1 MLRFPFVIKAC
12 IKTRKARCFL
22 LALGLLCAFSENV
35 SVHAAAPQTFEIHHK
50 IVNGE
55 RVTEISSTGM
65 HSSGMH
71 STGYQVHSWQE
82 RTKKSTKA
90 ALPVLIDGIG
100 AEKNEPAFVMAA
112 TAVLPA
118 VVVPPP
124 SPKTIPRNPNIPAIL
139 VTRSANGT
147 ISIKENPQAYASVI
161 QPGLYNPIRLPS
173 LNNSWG
179 VQRNLTTLT
188 QYILNYNKSLPWY
201 EVQTVAQSILWASDR
216 YGVDYR
222 LMASMIAVES
232 SFRRDAVSSAG
243 AMGLGQLKPDTARWL
258 GVANPFDPLD
268 NVSGMARYLSFLMN
282 KYQGSMEHVVS
293 AYYQG
298 QGSVDRNGITDICQ
312 PYLARVS
319 QMLDRFRS

>member
-1 MLRFPFVIKAC
+1 MLRSPLSIK
-12 IKTRKARCFL
+12 ISGFL
-22 LALGLLCAFSENV
+22 AVVGLLGLFSARV
-35 SVHAAAPQTFEIHHK
+35 SVYATAPQTFEIHHK

-65 HSSGMH
+65 RSSSMHSS
-71 STGYQVHSWQE
+71 GYQVHSWQE
-82 RTKKSTKA
+82 RVKKSTKA

-100 AEKNEPAFVMAA
+100 AEKNESAFVMAA

-118 VVVPPP
+118 VAVPPP
-124 SPKTIPRNPNIPAIL
+124 APKTIPRNPNIPAIL

-147 ISIKENPQAYASVI
+147 ISIQENPQAYASVI
-161 QPGLYNPIRLPS
+161 PSGVIQPGLYNPVRLPS
-173 LNNSWG
+173 LSNSWG

-232 SFRRDAVSSAG
+232 SFRRDAISSAG

-312 PYLARVS
+312 PYLARVG